1 MTTPKDCSFGRY
13 EILTELGRGAMGVV
27 YKARDPKINRLVAIK
42 TIAILGQSSA
52 EEKEYRER
60 FFIEAQAAGR
70 LSHPCIVTIFDVGEE
85 LDSMTPYIVMEYVAG
100 RSLEDLVPEETG
112 RFPIGESLSL
122 AQELAETLDYAH
134 AHGIVH
140 RDIKPANIILT
151 EEGHP
156 KIADFGIAKLNLANA
171 TSKGHGIGTPAYM
184 SPEQLNGDP
193 VDGRSDLFSL
203 GAVLYTMLTG
213 YRPFQGNS
221 ALTVSFKVVNREP
234 VPVSALDSEVSPE
247 VDYIIARAMAKD
259 PAQRYQTGMEMAL
272 DLQDVRQ
279 GFLPRTT
286 MSAPRPA
293 SNAGPSSLDTGGL
306 STVKFSLPLASQVKR
321 RSAISPQRQRGW
333 PLWQYVTIMV
343 MAIGVLGIGF
353 AMFRRPAPDERLGS
367 ARSEPAPVS
376 AAIAPVVN
384 RETAAAP
391 VAAATPSTN
400 IGNLPSENT
409 GELVPARVSVKGS
422 SQVHGK
428 KVKTASHSGQ
438 TRPPARFV
446 ATTAASKNMAPQSAQ
461 PVQSAA
467 EAGFSTL
474 HMRVEHHFP
483 EAQIFLWIDD
493 KLSYTHSLG
502 GTVKKRLVVFKG
514 VQGFESESFRV
525 SAGDHRVRVR
535 VQSSDNAYDQTANI
549 AGSFPEDGERALRI
563 ACGKH
568 ELKLALQ

>member
-1 MTTPKDCSFGRY
+1 
-13 EILTELGRGAMGVV
+13 MGVV
-27 YKARDPKINRLVAIK
+27 YKARDPKIDRLVAIK

-100 RSLEDLVPEETG
+100 CSLEDSLSEQTG
-112 RFPIGESLSL
+112 EFPVEESLSRV
-122 AQELAETLDYAH
+122 QELAEALDYAH

-151 EEGHP
+151 ENGHP

-171 TSKGHGIGTPAYM
+171 TSQGHGLGTPAYM

-247 VDYIIARAMAKD
+247 VDYIIGRAMAKD

-279 GFLPRTT
+279 GFLPRST
-286 MSAPRPA
+286 MGAPRPA
-293 SNAGPSSLDTGGL
+293 TNAKESPLETGGL
-306 STVKFSLPLASQVKR
+306 STVRFSLPLTDRVQR
-321 RSAISPQRQRGW
+321 RSAISPQRRGGW
-333 PLWQYVTIMV
+333 PLWQYVAITL
-343 MAIGVLGIGF
+343 MASGILGMGLVL
-353 AMFRRPAPDERLGS
+353 FRQPAPDQRPAAG
-367 ARSEPAPVS
+367 RSESASGSSAIDPALNRGPAGAAPTASPS
-376 AAIAPVVN
+376 AAIASLLKDGSGESASAKVSRKISPPGHGNKVN
-384 RETAAAP
+384 
-391 VAAATPSTN
+391 
-400 IGNLPSENT
+400 
-409 GELVPARVSVKGS
+409 
-422 SQVHGK
+422 
-428 KVKTASHSGQ
+428 KTSHSGR
-438 TRPPARFV
+438 THS
-446 ATTAASKNMAPQSAQ
+446 ATT
-461 PVQSAA
+461 SAA
-467 EAGFSTL
+467 PASESTAAQLTNTLKSAAQAGFSTL

-493 KLSYTHSLG
+493 KLSYTHALG

-525 SAGDHRVRVR
+525 TAGDHHVRVR
-535 VQSSDNAYDQTANI
+535 VQSGDNAYDQTSNI
-549 AGSFPEDGERALRI
+549 SGTFPEDGERALRI

-568 ELKLALQ
+568 DLKLSLQ